1 MDFELYKKQLEELVN
16 IDSGS
21 ANAEGVNRVAD
32 KLAGWY
38 RDSGWNV
45 EEIPVDEGRRKVLLV
60 TNHPAE
66 HYDVMFIGHM
76 DTVFPDGTAAARP
89 FKIVGDNCY
98 GPGVGDMKNGD
109 VAMVHV
115 AANLRPEVSEK
126 LNIAMVHNPDEEI
139 GSIYSHEVT
148 DAIAARSSC
157 VVVMESAGQMG
168 TRHCFVRKGSLS
180 YVLEFHGQAAHA
192 GFMFEVENASA
203 ILEMGHAIV
212 ELMNLAS
219 REANTTVNVGLAS
232 GGTAGN
238 VVADYARISVN
249 ARFFLDSERA
259 RIKEAVH
266 RLVKGDPYVPGVRTV
281 IVSESE
287 GRPLVESEKTKA
299 FVARLKELAAEENIP
314 FLEKPRGGLSDANHL
329 AYCGSDPVVL
339 DGMGPHGANDH
350 SEKEYCYL
358 NSAIPCVQLLLRML
372 EDMAGF

>member
-1 MDFELYKKQLEELVN
+1 MDFELYKRQLETLVN

-38 RDSGWNV
+38 TELGWQV
-45 EEIPVDEGRRKVLLV
+45 QEIMVGEGTRKVLLI

-76 DTVFPDGTAAARP
+76 DTVFPDGTAAKRP
-89 FKIVGDNCY
+89 FHIEGDNCY

-109 VAMVHV
+109 VAMYHV
-115 AANLRPEVSEK
+115 AANLSLEVSKK
-126 LNIAMVHNPDEEI
+126 LNIAMVYNPDEEI
-139 GSIYSHEVT
+139 GSVYSHEVT
-148 DAIAARSSC
+148 DRIAARSSV
-157 VVVMESAGQMG
+157 VVVMESAGQQG
-168 TRHCFVRKGSLS
+168 HRHCFVRKGSLG
-180 YVLEFHGQAAHA
+180 YTLEFHGQAAHA

-203 ILEMGHAIV
+203 VLEMGHAIV

-219 REANTTVNVGLAS
+219 REKNTTVNVGVAQ
-232 GGTAGN
+232 GGTAAT
-238 VVADYARISVN
+238 VVADYARITVN
-249 ARFFLDSERA
+249 ARFFLDEERE
-259 RIKEAVH
+259 RIKNAVH
-266 RLVKGDPYVPGVRTV
+266 QLVEGEPYVKGVKTV

-299 FVARLKELAAEENIP
+299 FVERLKELAAELDIP

-329 AYCGSDPVVL
+329 AYCGSDPIVL

-350 SEKEYCYL
+350 SEKEYSYL
-358 NSAIPCVQLLLRML
+358 KSAVPCVQLLLRML

>member
-1 MDFELYKKQLEELVN
+1 MDFELYKRQLETLVN

-38 RDSGWNV
+38 TELGWQV
-45 EEIPVDEGRRKVLLV
+45 QEIMVGEGTRKVLLI

-76 DTVFPDGTAAARP
+76 DTVFPDGTAAKRP
-89 FKIVGDNCY
+89 FHIEGDNCY

-109 VAMVHV
+109 VAMYHV
-115 AANLRPEVSEK
+115 AANLSPEVSKK
-126 LNIAMVHNPDEEI
+126 LNIAMVYNPDEEI
-139 GSIYSHEVT
+139 GSVYSHEVT
-148 DAIAARSSC
+148 DCIAARSSV
-157 VVVMESAGQMG
+157 VVVMESAGQLG
-168 TRHCFVRKGSLS
+168 TRHCFARKGSLG
-180 YVLEFHGQAAHA
+180 YTLEFHGQAAHA

-203 ILEMGHAIV
+203 VLEMGHAIV

-219 REANTTVNVGLAS
+219 REKNTTVNVGVAQ
-232 GGTAGN
+232 GGTAAN
-238 VVADYARISVN
+238 VVADYARITVN
-249 ARFFLDSERA
+249 ARFFLDEERE
-259 RIKEAVH
+259 RIKNAVH
-266 RLVKGDPYVPGVRTV
+266 QLVEGEPYVKGVKTV

-299 FVARLKELAAEENIP
+299 FVERLKELAAELDIP

-329 AYCGSDPVVL
+329 AYCGSDPIVL

-350 SEKEYCYL
+350 SEKEYSYL
-358 NSAIPCVQLLLRML
+358 KSAVPCVQLLLRML